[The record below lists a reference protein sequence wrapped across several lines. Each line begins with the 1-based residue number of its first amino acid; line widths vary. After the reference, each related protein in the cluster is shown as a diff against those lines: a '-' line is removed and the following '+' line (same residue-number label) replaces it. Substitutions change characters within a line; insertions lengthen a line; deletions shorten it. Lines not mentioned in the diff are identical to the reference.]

1 MSCFLKSEVFDGL
14 WAHDESLPT
23 RSDQPS
29 PPGTLKGY
37 FLFSMLGV
45 IFSICQ
51 QPSLVLKK
59 KKYLYGLCKYNF
71 PKKNI
76 ETVFLFPIQ
85 PAGLNIKKT
94 PIYPRINTSDA
105 DVGISPFVLLHPD
118 KETSPLEYTDQHLQP
133 LARERCTVSLGL
145 G

>member
-29 PPGTLKGY
+29 PPGTPKGY

-59 KKYLYGLCKYNF
+59 KKYLYGLYKYHF
-71 PKKNI
+71 PKKNT
-76 ETVFLFPIQ
+76 ETVFSTSGFEHKKKHRYIPASTPAMLMWGFLPLFYCILTRRLHHQ
-85 PAGLNIKKT
+85 
-94 PIYPRINTSDA
+94 NTQ
-105 DVGISPFVLLHPD
+105 ISICSHWL
-118 KETSPLEYTDQHLQP
+118 
-133 LARERCTVSLGL
+133 ERCTVSLGL